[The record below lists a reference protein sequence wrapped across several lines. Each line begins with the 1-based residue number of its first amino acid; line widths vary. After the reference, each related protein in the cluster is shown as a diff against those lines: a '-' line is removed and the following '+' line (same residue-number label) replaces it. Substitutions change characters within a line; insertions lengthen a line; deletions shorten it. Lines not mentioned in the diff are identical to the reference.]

1 MELTKSELEIMDVL
15 WNKQVPLSRSD
26 LLTDD
31 SEKGWKDSSI
41 HILLN
46 GLLQKGAIREAGFV
60 RCSKT
65 YGRTFE
71 PTLTREEYRY
81 LESLFGGKPEFTA
94 TYRDHHG
101 EESTFRAYR
110 SGHSITVRNAR
121 TGLYKNYKLTLIE
134 C

>member
-1 MELTKSELEIMDVL
+1 MVEFF
-15 WNKQVPLSRSD
+15 D
-26 LLTDD
+26 LLIDGKPVLIPDQDMVMDYTDLD
-31 SEKGWKDSSI
+31 SPETGRDDAGI
-41 HILLN
+41 MHRIILRQN
-46 GLLQKGAIREAGFV
+46 V
-60 RCSKT
+60 RKFQLS
-65 YGRTFE
+65 YS
-71 PTLTREEYRY
+71 TLTREEYRY
-81 LESLFGGKPEFTA
+81 LESLFGGKPEFTV